1 MGQAKKRGTFED
13 RKAEAIERDAKRWA
27 KQKEESAK
35 RQQGPEQ
42 IVRTFRHE
50 GKETR
55 IAIDG
60 GSRSRSARTALLVA
74 SIVAAAGMVAIDK

>member
-1 MGQAKKRGTFED
+1 MGQAKKRGSFEE

-27 KQKEESAK
+27 KQKEESAQ
-35 RQQGPEQ
+35 RHQGPKQ

-55 IAIDG
+55 IVIDEG
-60 GSRSRSARTALLVA
+60 DRSRSARTALM
-74 SIVAAAGMVAIDK
+74 AAAMMVGIGAIAIKK